1 MKVINTLLSIC
12 GLLLLGCA
20 GNQSRQAAAD
30 NDIAYNNKPGDIRI
44 VSFNLRQSSVK
55 SDGDNCWDNRKEAVR
70 TMLAEVSPSVMG
82 VQEGM
87 PDQIEYI
94 ETVCPQFARIGVGRE
109 DGVNK
114 GEMMA
119 IFYRSD
125 YFEDLGSG
133 TFWLSETPDEVSQG
147 WDGACKRTLTWAHLR
162 EKSTGKSFY
171 YLNTHFDHRGPEARR
186 QSALLVVDWVR
197 EHIPAEA
204 AVIIGGDLNSSIDD
218 PIFDPMKSEYLVA
231 RDIADPSDFEG
242 TFNGFGSAPNNIV
255 LDHFFCRGIDLE
267 QKPVLMVL
275 RGDYG
280 APYISDHYPVV
291 FDFRLP

>member
-1 MKVINTLLSIC
+1 MKRVILLLSAVLAVAC
-12 GLLLLGCA
+12 NTTTEL
-20 GNQSRQAAAD
+20 N
-30 NDIAYNNKPGDIRI
+30 
-44 VSFNLRQSSVK
+44 VMSFNIRY
-55 SDGDNCWDNRKEAVR
+55 DNPDDAEIGYGWASRRDAVAAVIRANAIDIFGTQEVLSNQFADLKERLPEYEAV
-70 TMLAEVSPSVMG
+70 
-82 VQEGM
+82 
-87 PDQIEYI
+87 
-94 ETVCPQFARIGVGRE
+94 GVGRE
-109 DGVNK
+109 DGESA
-114 GEMMA
+114 GEHNA
-119 IFYRSD
+119 VFFLRD
-125 YFEDLGSG
+125 RFDLLDAG